1 MNVKGPVKTNKCNK
15 KHKCDYQIYKVQTPR
30 GSSDHRTCSL
40 RTAGYRGDMAD
51 EDRRSDAVLSKE
63 IQDIGKQPAIQQQ
76 MLYFVNCK
84 YAIDLPSLT
93 LQRMYW
99 SGAESLGEVIG
110 LATVV
115 TTSHVMGENMKMET
129 VQKRSIH
136 PGHHILGHHTAPLHQ
151 VLHLVDQNTH

>member
-1 MNVKGPVKTNKCNK
+1 
-15 KHKCDYQIYKVQTPR
+15 
-30 GSSDHRTCSL
+30 
-40 RTAGYRGDMAD
+40 MAD

-76 MLYFVNCK
+76 TLYFVNCK

-99 SGAESLGEVIG
+99 SGAESLGEI
-110 LATVV
+110 V
-115 TTSHVMGENMKMET
+115 TSSLVMGENMEMET

-136 PGHHILGHHTAPLHQ
+136 PGHQILGHHTAPFTRL
-151 VLHLVDQNTH
+151 LLIIFLFKREAYILVTKS